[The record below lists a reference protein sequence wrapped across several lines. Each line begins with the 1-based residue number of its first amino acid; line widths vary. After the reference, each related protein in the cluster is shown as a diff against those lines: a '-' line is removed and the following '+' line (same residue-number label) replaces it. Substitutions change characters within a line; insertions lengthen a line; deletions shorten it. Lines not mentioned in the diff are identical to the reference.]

1 MEDTGCDRTKNS
13 GDPWG
18 VEWVEK
24 IILSPG
30 RPGDKGQWSSQDRDE
45 EKRDSQ
51 SENSGDGVEDLL
63 ECSVE

>member
-1 MEDTGCDRTKNS
+1 M
-13 GDPWG
+13 
-18 VEWVEK
+18 
-24 IILSPG
+24 SPG